1 MSVSVLIP
9 SFNHDA
15 FIADAINSALAS
27 PHRDVEVVIVDDG
40 STDNTRNRLEEYSDD
55 RRVRVFTQENQG
67 AHAALNR
74 AIELATGEFLFI
86 LNSDDIYA
94 LDRIPRLVA
103 ELRSQPE
110 TVLAASWIQIIDGA
124 GRELGVKKG
133 WSNLPPWPPPTD
145 GPHLSDL
152 DDPTLALL
160 ETNYIST
167 TSNIAFRRS
176 LVTDHH
182 LRFRQLRYAH
192 DWDFILAACH
202 HGRISLVPEPLL
214 KYRVHEANTIR
225 EGAKESVG
233 QMRFEIQ
240 WVVARHALQ
249 LLRASEHT
257 RFKIEEVEN
266 LMWNSL
272 PTFGCDAILDS
283 LLLLRGSSGEPP
295 SAYDSA
301 LDPSHPLYQR
311 SVAVLAED

>member
-1 MSVSVLIP
+1 MRVSVLIP

-27 PHRDVEVVIVDDG
+27 PHRDLEVVIVDDG
-40 STDNTRNRLEEYSDD
+40 STDNTRTRLEEYSDD
-55 RRVRVFTQENQG
+55 RRVRVFTQDNQG

-74 AIELATGEFLFI
+74 AVELATGEFLFI
-86 LNSDDIYA
+86 LNSDDIFA

-110 TVLAASWIQIIDGA
+110 TVIAASWIQVIDDVGK
-124 GRELGVKKG
+124 ELGVKKG

-145 GPHLSDL
+145 GPYLSDL
-152 DDPTLALL
+152 ADPMLALL

-167 TSNIAFRRS
+167 TSNIAFRRT

-192 DWDFILAACH
+192 DWDFILSACH
-202 HGRISLVPEPLL
+202 HGRIALVPEPLL

-233 QMRFEIQ
+233 KMRFEIQ

-249 LLRASEHT
+249 LLWASEHT
-257 RFKIEEVEN
+257 GLTIEELEN

-295 SAYDSA
+295 LAYDSV
-301 LDPSHPLYQR
+301 LGPSHPLYQR